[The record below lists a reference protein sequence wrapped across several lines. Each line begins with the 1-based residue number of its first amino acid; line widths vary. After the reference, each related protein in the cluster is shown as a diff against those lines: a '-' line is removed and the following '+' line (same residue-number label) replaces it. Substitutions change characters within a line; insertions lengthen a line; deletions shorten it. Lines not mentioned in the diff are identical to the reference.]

1 MAGALTLCEHTAKNS
16 IKFTTDEVETLLTS
30 YLSKPNMIPHAVRHI
45 FDIDDDVTGNGTVNA
60 LQFFG
65 LA

>member
-1 MAGALTLCEHTAKNS
+1 MAGALNYCFHTGKHQLAFTSHELELLLNS
-16 IKFTTDEVETLLTS
+16 
-30 YLSKPNMIPHAVRHI
+30 YMGKPNMIPKCTTHI